1 MTARMDDL
9 RRDLE
14 EQRDRDFRGGLPT
27 GEPIPCKPDVLDD
40 IGRMSVI
47 RVLRILT
54 KHQIDAIRRVGE
66 LEELM
71 ERK

>member
-1 MTARMDDL
+1 MTERLDAL

-14 EQRDRDFRGGLPT
+14 EQRDRDFCGGV
-27 GEPIPCKPDVLDD
+27 DVLDD
-40 IGRMSVI
+40 IGRMNVT
-47 RVLRILT
+47 RVLRIIA

-66 LEELM
+66 LEKLL